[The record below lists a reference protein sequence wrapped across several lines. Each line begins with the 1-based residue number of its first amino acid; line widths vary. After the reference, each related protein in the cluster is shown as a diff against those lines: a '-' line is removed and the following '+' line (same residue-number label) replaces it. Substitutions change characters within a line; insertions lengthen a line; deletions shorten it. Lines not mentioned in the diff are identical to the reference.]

1 MTIAPK
7 PYQKRAV
14 RALSPS
20 KILYGGTGA
29 GKSLTALFYYVEK
42 QRPKDIY
49 IITTAKKRDS
59 LEWERDAAKLG
70 IQKERWDDYGALH
83 VDSWNNIKKY
93 VDVEGAFFILDE
105 QRLVGTG
112 AWVKSFLKIA
122 KKNDWILLT
131 ATPGDKWE
139 DYTAVFVANGFFKNQ
154 TQYFREH
161 MVYTYYAGFPQ
172 LQRYLNEQK
181 LLKLRDSVLVE
192 MDYVAHTRRHIKFI
206 DVEYDSKALKESV
219 IRRQDP
225 VTGEP
230 FMNAAEMMYSL
241 RRLVNSDETRK
252 DALRDIHKKHKRL
265 IVFYNFNYELDI
277 LREVFPGA
285 AEWNGFVHNPLPD
298 GESWVYLVQYTAG
311 AEGWNCVTTDAMV
324 FYSLTYSYKTFEQSQ
339 GRIDRVNTPYT
350 DLKYYVLKSKSFVDR
365 AVWEA
370 LETKRDFNEKEY
382 LAEYDFP
389 KNG

>member
-42 QRPKDIY
+42 QCPKDIY

-59 LEWERDAAKLG
+59 LEWVRDAAKLG
-70 IQKERWDDYGALH
+70 IQKDRCGDYGALH

-93 VDVEGAFFILDE
+93 VDVKDAFFIFDE

-181 LLKLRDSVLVE
+181 LLRLRDEVLVE
-192 MDYVAHTRRHIKFI
+192 MDYVAHTRRHIEFV
-206 DVEYDSKALKESV
+206 DVDYDKKALREAV

-241 RRLVNSDETRK
+241 RKLVNGDKTRR
-252 DALRDIHKKHKRL
+252 DALLDIHEKHPRL
-265 IVFYNFNYELDI
+265 IIFYNFNYELDI

-285 AEWNGFVHNPLPD
+285 SEWNGFIHNPLPE

-311 AEGWNCVTTDAMV
+311 AEGWNCITTDAMV
-324 FYSLTYSYKTFEQSQ
+324 FYSLTYSYKTFEQAQ

-350 DLKYYVLKSKSFVDR
+350 DLKYYVLKSKAFVDK

-370 LETKRDFNEKEY
+370 LEIKKDFNEKEY
-382 LAEYDFP
+382 LKEYDF
-389 KNG
+389 KQ